1 VSSSRIARR
10 AASRAPRVNLAAGLA
25 GLRTGGADLVARL
38 GRRRLLAIVLVL
50 VLIASPWPPLT
61 IVALVA
67 YLVTALSLPGLT
79 VALLP
84 LSAPFAYWP
93 KHFYVATFPV
103 IELLLVIALATTAL
117 MAARHWQRQARSGL
131 GAAAWLDFVDGAKQ
145 SLLQPFGLQ
154 AVALALIAT
163 FSLITVA
170 DPAHRHESL
179 REYRTV
185 VIEPLIYFFL
195 AWYWLRPREP
205 RIIACVSFIAG
216 AAIVAA
222 LGVGQ
227 VLTGYHVVLADG
239 VRRATSVYMHPNN
252 LALYLVRAVAFAL
265 ALLILSPAPRRERA
279 LFVALPILL
288 AGLALTF
295 SRGAFLGLAV
305 AIAVLG
311 VAAGRRLARVT
322 LLVAAVGGAGFLAL
336 AAARLSSG
344 SLGLREY
351 IWRSTL
357 AMIRDHPAFGV
368 GLDQFLTQYTPR
380 YVNPAA
386 WGERFTSHPH
396 DFLLDFW
403 VRLGIMG
410 LAWILWL
417 LVSLAVRVVQ
427 SWRLGEAGERR
438 LLVAATL
445 ACLAALVH
453 GTIDNFYFLI
463 DLAFSWW
470 LLLALLQ
477 IATLPA
483 SEASGDANRVSEP
496 GEGW

>member
-1 VSSSRIARR
+1 M
-10 AASRAPRVNLAAGLA
+10 PRVNLAAGLTS
-25 GLRTGGADLVARL
+25 LRASVAELATRL
-38 GRRRLLAIVLVL
+38 GRRRLLAIALVL

-67 YLVTALSLPGLT
+67 YIVTALALPGLT

-103 IELLLVIALATTAL
+103 VELLLLVALATTVLRASV
-117 MAARHWQRQARSGL
+117 RWRRQARSGL

-145 SLLQPFGLQ
+145 ALLQPFGLQ
-154 AVALALIAT
+154 AAALVLIAT
-163 FSLITVA
+163 FSLITIA

-179 REYRTV
+179 REYRTT
-185 VIEPLIYFFL
+185 VIEPLLYFFL

-205 RIIACVSFIAG
+205 RLIACASFIAG

-222 LGVGQ
+222 LGIGQ

-252 LALYLVRAVAFAL
+252 LALYLVRAAAFAL
-265 ALLILSPAPRRERA
+265 ALLVLSPTPRRERA
-279 LFVALPILL
+279 LYVALPILL
-288 AGLALTF
+288 IGLALTF

-311 VAAGRRLARVT
+311 IAAGRRLARVT
-322 LLVAAVGGAGFLAL
+322 LLVAAAGGAALLAL
-336 AAARLSSG
+336 AATRLNSG

-417 LVSLAVRVVQ
+417 LVSLAVRVGR
-427 SWRLGEAGERR
+427 SWRLGETGERR

-445 ACLAALVH
+445 ACVAALVH

-477 IATLPA
+477 IATVPPA
-483 SEASGDANRVSEP
+483 GAGAEASRISEP
-496 GEGW
+496 VEGW

>member
-1 VSSSRIARR
+1 M
-10 AASRAPRVNLAAGLA
+10 PRVNLAAGLTS
-25 GLRTGGADLVARL
+25 LRASVAELATRL
-38 GRRRLLAIVLVL
+38 GRRRLLAIALVL

-67 YLVTALSLPGLT
+67 YIVTALALPGLT

-103 IELLLVIALATTAL
+103 VELLLLVALATTL
-117 MAARHWQRQARSGL
+117 LWVVMRWQRQARSGL
-131 GAAAWLDFVDGAKQ
+131 GSAAWLDFVDGAKQ
-145 SLLQPFGLQ
+145 ALLQPFGLQ
-154 AVALALIAT
+154 AAALVLIAT

-179 REYRTV
+179 REYRTT
-185 VIEPLIYFFL
+185 VIEPLLYFFL

-205 RIIACVSFIAG
+205 RLIACASFIAG

-222 LGVGQ
+222 LGIGQ

-252 LALYLVRAVAFAL
+252 LALYLVRAAAFAL
-265 ALLILSPAPRRERA
+265 ALLVLSPTPRRERA
-279 LFVALPILL
+279 LYVALPILL
-288 AGLALTF
+288 IGLALTF

-311 VAAGRRLARVT
+311 IAAGRRLARVT
-322 LLVAAVGGAGFLAL
+322 LLVAAAGGAALLAL
-336 AAARLSSG
+336 AATRLNSG

-417 LVSLAVRVVQ
+417 LVSLAVRVGR
-427 SWRLGEAGERR
+427 SWRLGETGERR
-438 LLVAATL
+438 LLVAAPL
-445 ACLAALVH
+445 ACVAALVH

-477 IATLPA
+477 IATVPPA
-483 SEASGDANRVSEP
+483 GAGAEASRISEP
-496 GEGW
+496 VEGW

>member
-1 VSSSRIARR
+1 
-10 AASRAPRVNLAAGLA
+10 
-25 GLRTGGADLVARL
+25 
-38 GRRRLLAIVLVL
+38 
-50 VLIASPWPPLT
+50 
-61 IVALVA
+61 
-67 YLVTALSLPGLT
+67 
-79 VALLP
+79 
-84 LSAPFAYWP
+84 
-93 KHFYVATFPV
+93 
-103 IELLLVIALATTAL
+103 
-117 MAARHWQRQARSGL
+117 
-131 GAAAWLDFVDGAKQ
+131 
-145 SLLQPFGLQ
+145 
-154 AVALALIAT
+154 
-163 FSLITVA
+163 
-170 DPAHRHESL
+170 
-179 REYRTV
+179 
-185 VIEPLIYFFL
+185 YFFL

-205 RIIACVSFIAG
+205 RLIACASFIAG

-222 LGVGQ
+222 LGIGQ

-252 LALYLVRAVAFAL
+252 LALYLVRAAAFAL
-265 ALLILSPAPRRERA
+265 ALLVLSPTPRRERA
-279 LFVALPILL
+279 LYVALPLL
-288 AGLALTF
+288 LIGLALTF

-311 VAAGRRLARVT
+311 IAAGRRLARVT
-322 LLVAAVGGAGFLAL
+322 LLVAAAGGAALLAL
-336 AAARLSSG
+336 AATRLNSG

-417 LVSLAVRVVQ
+417 LVSLAVRVGR
-427 SWRLGEAGERR
+427 SWRLGETGERR

-445 ACLAALVH
+445 ACVAALVH

-477 IATLPA
+477 IATVPPA
-483 SEASGDANRVSEP
+483 GAGAEASRISEP
-496 GEGW
+496 IEGW